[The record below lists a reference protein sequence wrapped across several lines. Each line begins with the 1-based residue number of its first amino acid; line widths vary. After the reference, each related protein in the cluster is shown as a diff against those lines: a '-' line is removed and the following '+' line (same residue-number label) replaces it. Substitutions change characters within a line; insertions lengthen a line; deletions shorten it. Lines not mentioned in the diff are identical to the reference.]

1 MALNIDYFFQKVDKL
16 NNCSMGYLWRP
27 YGISIWSSQLFI
39 THWVLAHGMYKTID
53 LIFDCNILRTT
64 EAMEN
69 LTPPADC
76 ACSSCY
82 YRYKRTKA
90 GNGKNTKET
99 KFSIKKMICHK
110 VTNLL
115 SRGLRLCVNTSF
127 VNPKLLM
134 TVDWN
139 TNSSINGSSG
149 PPSFPWVNG
158 TISEKYYPKN
168 RGYHFYQEAHCCL
181 FRVRVINF
189 FYNILFIL

>member
-1 MALNIDYFFQKVDKL
+1 MVCTRPLIWFLTVISWERL
-16 NNCSMGYLWRP
+16 RLWKIWHHQQIVHVQAGTI
-27 YGISIWSSQLFI
+27 GIKGPRLS
-39 THWVLAHGMYKTID
+39 
-53 LIFDCNILRTT
+53 
-64 EAMEN
+64 
-69 LTPPADC
+69 
-76 ACSSCY
+76 
-82 YRYKRTKA
+82 
-90 GNGKNTKET
+90 NGKNTKET

-139 TNSSINGSSG
+139 TNSSTNGSSG

-158 TISEKYYPKN
+158 TMSEKYYPKN

-189 FYNILFIL
+189 KPFFLQNFIHSIKYNSKIFTKLLYYIQKRLPTC